1 MVCVCESVEFLGLCV
16 ESLCYSQ
23 LAGRLSS
30 GLQAV
35 MGRRR
40 RAVLEIREKSVWG
53 RCEIKAVLRERAA
66 RVPAPAWGPKPARSE
81 REACVARA

>member
-1 MVCVCESVEFLGLCV
+1 M
-16 ESLCYSQ
+16 
-23 LAGRLSS
+23 
-30 GLQAV
+30 